1 MSKNVKVE
9 VVSEVVSEVVTET
22 KSKKTVKTGVG
33 KEILRLIAEN
43 RLTNKEIV
51 AKVLSDNPERRTTY
65 SCVAWYRS
73 KVRSGQ
79 IDLPKVETLETID

>member
-9 VVSEVVSEVVTET
+9 VVSEVVSEVVQ
-22 KSKKTVKTGVG
+22 SKKTVKTGVG
-33 KEILRLIAEN
+33 KEILQLIAEN
-43 RLTNKEIV
+43 RLTNKQIV
-51 AKVLSDNPERRTTY
+51 EKVLENHPERKTTY

-79 IDLPKVETLETID
+79 IDLPKLETVETVD

>member
-1 MSKNVKVE
+1 MSKKMNVE
-9 VVSEVVSEVVTET
+9 VMNEVEIVAET

-43 RLTNKEIV
+43 KLTNKEIV
-51 AKVLSDNPERRTTY
+51 TKVLSDNPERRTTY

-79 IDLPKVETLETID
+79 IDLPKVELETID